1 MLSWEPCF
9 RFVQLWVLAAGLSW
23 RPRFAVLGWAALGF
37 PPCFPSFGDPRL
49 WRLKLP
55 ASAVQGEERHTTSMC
70 SILEGFRFRTR
81 IIAFT
86 VCLPCCIVGVCG
98 FLFAAWPWTTTGD
111 RVHVLKPQKFNR
123 CVCSGVLELRAASSI
138 GSWCRRPR
146 ASVSE
151 TIGAVII
158 RIGFWGISCYNSDKE
173 PPQ

>member
-86 VCLPCCIVGVCG
+86 VCLPCCIVGVCSFCLLHG
-98 FLFAAWPWTTTGD
+98 LGPPRGTVCMCLSPKTLIGAFA
-111 RVHVLKPQKFNR
+111 
-123 CVCSGVLELRAASSI
+123 LEFWSYALPAASEV
-138 GSWCRRPR
+138 GARGPGLLCRRL
-146 ASVSE
+146 
-151 TIGAVII
+151 
-158 RIGFWGISCYNSDKE
+158 
-173 PPQ
+173 